1 MTQHAI
7 LYPDQPL
14 QKEFPPPASTPAK
27 HRRPM
32 MKKTPSESLAQ
43 LRLTL
48 RDVAVLEDIYASRY
62 MTVPQIQALHW
73 RESKGGQAIAN
84 RKACQRR
91 MRQLFE
97 HGLVRRIEPLIRYSE
112 GKKPLIY
119 ALEKGG
125 AQILVNELGVELTAI
140 DYKSQSGEDN
150 YPFLQ
155 HLLDTTELRIAFTDA
170 AEIAGVQ
177 LELWRNERELKSEGM
192 SDVIVLTDPEGKPHK
207 AAVVPDAVVCLNRGG
222 KQAVFLLEID
232 RRTVT
237 VDPSKWEKRGWSR
250 KMRTYTAYFES
261 EAYKKRYGD
270 LVAHVLTVTTGEK
283 RLAHLKAATE
293 AAGGGKRF
301 WFTTLNQATT
311 ANLLMALIWQRAGM
325 DGVQTLLR

>member
-1 MTQHAI
+1 MQSQV
-7 LYPDQPL
+7 PDRQP
-14 QKEFPPPASTPAK
+14 KKAKPPHSDT
-27 HRRPM
+27 
-32 MKKTPSESLAQ
+32 LNQ

-48 RDVAVLEDIYASRY
+48 RDVAILEDIYTARF

-73 RESKGGQAIAN
+73 RQSNGGQPIAT

-119 ALEKGG
+119 AIAKGG
-125 AQILVNELGVELTAI
+125 AQILANELGIEI
-140 DYKSQSGEDN
+140 IPSDYKPQSAEEN

-155 HLLDTTELRIAFTDA
+155 HILDTTALRIAFTNA
-170 AEIAGVQ
+170 AQAAGIQ

-192 SDVIVLTDPEGKPHK
+192 SDVIVLTGPDGKQHK
-207 AAVVPDAVVCLNRGG
+207 AAVVPDAVICLNRNG
-222 KQAVFLLEID
+222 KRACFLIELD

-237 VDPSKWEKRGWSR
+237 VDPSKWEKRGWAR
-250 KMRTYTAYFES
+250 KVRQYLAYFAAD
-261 EAYKKRYGD
+261 AYKQRYGN

-283 RLAHLKAATE
+283 RLDHLAEATKT
-293 AAGGGKRF
+293 AGGGKRF
-301 WFTTLNQATT
+301 WFTTFASASQENILTT
-311 ANLLMALIWQRAGM
+311 PIWARVNMEGLHA
-325 DGVQTLLR
+325 LLR